1 MLLVRTVRH
10 MMDTPMGVQA
20 DEVAGD
26 HRAGDPPAVPRGT
39 SPRQAWAT
47 VGNTH
52 EAILDA
58 IRRQP
63 GVQFAGA
70 SNFLPLEIGWR
81 NPFLLR
87 GNPCPPA
94 PTMRRGRSC
103 TA

>member
-20 DEVAGD
+20 EEVLVTTVQVTPA
-26 HRAGDPPAVPRGT
+26 AVPRGT
-39 SPRQAWAT
+39 SPRQVWAD
-47 VGNTH
+47 VGTTH

-81 NPFLLR
+81 NPFLLQGQPAAR
-87 GNPCPPA
+87 PP
-94 PTMRRGRSC
+94 
-103 TA
+103 